1 MAKKIG
7 VGIIGLGTIGGGT
20 AKVLVGNADIITS
33 RTTAIELRRVCDKD
47 TAMAREKISALGLD
61 AAIVTDKIDDV
72 IQDPSVD
79 IVVELMGGVDLAY
92 EVHMAAIAQ
101 GKSVVTANK
110 DLIATYG
117 KELFTAAEKAGV
129 DLFFEAAVA
138 GGIPIIKALRESLAA
153 NRVKKIMGIVNGT
166 TNYILSKMTAE
177 GVDFQPV
184 LKQAQ
189 VLGYAEANPVSDV
202 GGHDA
207 ARKMAILATLCFD
220 SQVTEEM
227 VAVRGIEEI
236 TQLDIAY
243 AKQFGYTVKLLGVA
257 KDAGQEI
264 EVWVSPVMIPTSHPL
279 AAVNDSFNAIFVEA
293 DPLGTAMFYGR
304 GAGEM
309 PTASAVV
316 GDIISASENILCN
329 CQGKVG
335 CTYFAGKKVQALEAS
350 ISKYYIRL
358 IVPDRPRVLAMIAD
372 TIGASNVSIKSM
384 LQTRRLGDAQAEIVL
399 ITHEVSAGD
408 MKKAVERLER
418 LAEVDEVAN
427 VIRVDD

>member
-7 VGIIGLGTIGGGT
+7 VGMIGLGTIGGGT
-20 AKVLVGNADIITS
+20 AKVLTGNADIITA

-47 TAMAREKISALGLD
+47 TAMACEKIAAMGLD
-61 AAIVTDKIDDV
+61 TSIVTDKIDDV
-72 IQDPSVD
+72 INDPDVD

-92 EVHMAAIAQ
+92 QVHMAAIAK

-117 KELFTAAEKAGV
+117 KELFAAAQKAGV

-189 VLGYAEANPVSDV
+189 ALGYAESNPASDV

-207 ARKMAILATLCFD
+207 ARKMAILASLCFD
-220 SQVTEEM
+220 SHVTEEM
-227 VAVRGIEEI
+227 VSVRGIEEI

-243 AKQFGYTVKLLGVA
+243 AQQLGYTVKLLGVA
-257 KDAGQEI
+257 KDAGEEI
-264 EVWVSPVMIPTSHPL
+264 EVWVAPVMIPESHPL

-293 DPLGTAMFYGR
+293 EPLGTAMFYGR
-304 GAGEM
+304 GAGEF

-316 GDIISASENILCN
+316 ADIIGAAENIVCN
-329 CQGKVG
+329 CRGKAG
-335 CTYFAGKKVQALEAS
+335 CNYFAGKKVQSMEES
-350 ISKYYIRL
+350 TSKYYVRL
-358 IVPDRPRVLAMIAD
+358 IVPDRPRVLAAIAD
-372 TIGASNVSIKSM
+372 TIGVSNTSIKSM
-384 LQTRRLGDAQAEIVL
+384 LQTRRLGETQAEIVI
-399 ITHEVSAGD
+399 ITHEVNAGD
-408 MKKAVERLER
+408 MQKAVERLGQ
-418 LAEVDEVAN
+418 LPEVDEVAN
-427 VIRVDD
+427 IIRVDD